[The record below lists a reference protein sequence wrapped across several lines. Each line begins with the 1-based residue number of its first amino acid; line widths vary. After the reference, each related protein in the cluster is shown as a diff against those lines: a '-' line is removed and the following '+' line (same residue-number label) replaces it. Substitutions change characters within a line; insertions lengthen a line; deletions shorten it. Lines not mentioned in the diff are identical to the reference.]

1 MCYTVLMR
9 RISLKRQPLF
19 SADAIPAES
28 REVIDHFDC
37 VIADVL
43 QLSGKH
49 RVQLSGAIRRLSH
62 ELTDER
68 TSRRVGY
75 MNDVGM
81 VSAYIN
87 YFMWWNLV
95 RLTRLFSGLSSN
107 SFSLSDGDVV
117 LDVGSGPLTVP
128 IALWLARP
136 ELRAKKLTFYCMDLS
151 QTALANGE
159 ELYLSIAAKTIAK
172 GKGNASEGGEKKS
185 GGTGSFAATPAEP
198 WNIVRVKGELGTAL
212 KEKAALVTCA
222 NVCNELIQSSTM
234 PPDFLAKKY
243 SGALLSY
250 LDGDNPRAGI
260 FLVEPG
266 DPKSARFVALMRE
279 AFLRRGFAPLAP
291 CPHTAECPMTGNA
304 KKGGK
309 WCNFAFST
317 DDAPAALQKLSAR
330 AGLAKERATLS
341 FVLARKMEDTV
352 ETSLGNN
359 RAETKKRLS
368 LRITSDFIRLPD
380 LHKSGYYACS
390 ELGLV
395 LAVDKS
401 NVHPQNGEFLTIG
414 YPEDTTVRDKKSG
427 AVLLEI

>member
-1 MCYTVLMR
+1 MR
-9 RISLKRQPLF
+9 RIPLKRHPLF
-19 SADAIPAES
+19 SAEAIPQES
-28 REVIDHFDC
+28 RDIIEHFDR

-43 QLSGKH
+43 HLNSRH
-49 RVQLSGAIRRLSH
+49 RVQLGGAIKRLSH

-75 MNDVGM
+75 MNDTSF
-81 VSAYIN
+81 VSAYIS

-95 RLTRLFSGLSSN
+95 RLTRLFAGLPREA
-107 SFSLSDGDVV
+107 FALADGDVV

-128 IALWLARP
+128 IALWLSRP
-136 ELRAKKLTFYCMDLS
+136 ELRAKKLTVYCMDLS
-151 QTALANGE
+151 QTALASGE
-159 ELYLSIAAKTIAK
+159 ELFLSIAAKTIA
-172 GKGNASEGGEKKS
+172 EK
-185 GGTGSFAATPAEP
+185 ATADGDTTIEP
-198 WNIVRVKGELGTAL
+198 WSIVRVRGELGTHI

-243 SGALLSY
+243 SGDLLSY
-250 LDGDNPRAGI
+250 TDGENPRATVL
-260 FLVEPG
+260 LVEPG

-279 AFLRRGFAPLAP
+279 AFLRRSFAPLAP
-291 CPHTAECPMTGNA
+291 CPHTAECPMTGNV

-317 DDAPAALQKLSAR
+317 EDAPVALQKLSAK

-341 FVLARKMEDTV
+341 FVLAKKAAQTESPAVQSEKNASAHEEQRP
-352 ETSLGNN
+352 
-359 RAETKKRLS
+359 KRLA

-395 LAVDKS
+395 LAVDKTH
-401 NVHPQNGEFLTIG
+401 VQPKNGEWLSVA
-414 YPEDTTVRDKKSG
+414 YPQDTTTRDKKSG
-427 AVLLEI
+427 AVLIEL

>member
-1 MCYTVLMR
+1 MR
-9 RISLKRQPLF
+9 RIPLKRHPLF
-19 SADAIPAES
+19 AIDSIPEGS
-28 REVIDHFDC
+28 RAILDRFDR

-43 QLSGKH
+43 LLSGKH
-49 RVQLSGAIRRLSH
+49 RVQLSGAIKRLSH
-62 ELTDER
+62 ELTDDR
-68 TSRRVGY
+68 ASRRMGY
-75 MNDVGM
+75 MNDAGM
-81 VSAYIN
+81 VSAYIS

-95 RLTRLFSGLSSN
+95 RLTRLFAGLPRDA
-107 SFSLSDGDVV
+107 FSLSDGDVV

-128 IALWLARP
+128 IALWLSRP
-136 ELRAKKLTFYCMDLS
+136 ELRSRKLTFYCMDLS
-151 QTALANGE
+151 QTALAAGE
-159 ELYLSIAAKTIAK
+159 ELYLSIAAKTLK
-172 GKGNASEGGEKKS
+172 EGEEAWK
-185 GGTGSFAATPAEP
+185 
-198 WNIVRVKGELGTAL
+198 IVRVKGELGSAI

-243 SGALLSY
+243 SGILLSY
-250 LDGDNPRAGI
+250 LNSENSAASI
-260 FLVEPG
+260 LLIEPG

-279 AFLRRGFAPLAP
+279 AFLRRSFTPLAP
-291 CPHTAECPMTGNA
+291 CPHTAACPMTGNA

-317 DDAPAALQKLSAR
+317 DDAPAALQKLSAK

-341 FVLARKMEDTV
+341 FVLVKRTEASTADENKP
-352 ETSLGNN
+352 N
-359 RAETKKRLS
+359 KRLS

-395 LAVDKS
+395 LAVDKTHA
-401 NVHPQNGEFLTIG
+401 HPKNGELLSIA
-414 YPEDTTVRDKKSG
+414 YPADTSLRDKKSG